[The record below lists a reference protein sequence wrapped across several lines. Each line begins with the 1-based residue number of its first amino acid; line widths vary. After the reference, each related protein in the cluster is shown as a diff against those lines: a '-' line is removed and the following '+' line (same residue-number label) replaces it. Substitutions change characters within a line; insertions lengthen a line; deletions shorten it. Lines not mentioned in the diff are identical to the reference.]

1 MKNVILLF
9 LVLFAIGTGCSEN
22 EDDLNLNIE
31 ERSSGFCD
39 PGNMDPSSWCD
50 GGADTWPSS
59 FSIASE
65 PESGTSNCCVRI
77 DITSANG
84 NTQVQFNTT
93 NHDFSTGTCSGGGS
107 TYKVT
112 TDSNGVVE
120 VCWEPIGT
128 HFLISIPGVGC
139 YVFENPDGSCNL

>member
-1 MKNVILLF
+1 MKNVILLS
-9 LVLFAIGTGCSEN
+9 LVLVAIGTGCTEN
-22 EDDLNLNIE
+22 EDNLELIIE
-31 ERSSGFCD
+31 SRDEDFCD

-50 GGADTWPSS
+50 GGADSWPST
-59 FSIASE
+59 FNIQSE
-65 PESGTSNCCVRI
+65 PGDPGECCITI
-77 DITSANG
+77 DITTSNG

-93 NHDFSTGTCSGGGS
+93 NHYFSTGICSGVGN

-112 TDSNGVVE
+112 TNGSGIVT

-139 YVFENPDGSCNL
+139 YVFENPDASCTL